1 VVSNGIP
8 ESVGYIDV
16 ELAGL
21 IENAKNLGRELAV
34 MAATAPALRDA
45 SDRMWSMLQ
54 DLDAYFDEL
63 DGDEAM
69 EVMWEEAGVQS
80 EEDAEY

>member
-1 VVSNGIP
+1 MASNGIP
-8 ESVGYIDV
+8 ESVDD
-16 ELAGL
+16 ELVGL
-21 IENAKNLGRELAV
+21 IENTKNLGRELAV

-54 DLDAYFDEL
+54 DLDAYFEKLAADE
-63 DGDEAM
+63 DMDE
-69 EVMWEEAGVQS
+69 MWEEAGLQS